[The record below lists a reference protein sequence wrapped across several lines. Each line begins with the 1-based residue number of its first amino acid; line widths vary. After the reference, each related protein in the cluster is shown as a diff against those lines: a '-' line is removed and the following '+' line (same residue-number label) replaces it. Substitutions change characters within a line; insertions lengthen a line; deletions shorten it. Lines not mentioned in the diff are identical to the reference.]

1 MFAKKIGIDLGTAN
15 SLVYLVGKGI
25 VLQEPTVV
33 AITAED
39 NKVVAIGSQAREML
53 GRTPANIITSRP
65 MRDGVIADYI
75 VTEAMLRYFLDKI
88 CGRSRFFKPDV
99 MICAP
104 AGVTSVERRA
114 VLDATL
120 SAGAKNVYLIDEP
133 LAASIGANM
142 PIGEASGNMVVNIG
156 GGTTEVAVIA
166 LGGIVVHNTLRVA
179 GNKID
184 EALASY
190 IRKKYSLVVGDQMA
204 EEIKIKIGSALPLE
218 KEMKIEIKGRD
229 IAGGLPRTVEISST
243 QATEAIKP
251 VLSAIILAIKKVFE
265 DTPPELAADIIDK
278 GIMMT
283 GGTSLLRNF
292 DQLLTQ
298 ALGVPCYVADNPI
311 ECVVQGTGIAIEN
324 LEDYKRNVTQR

>member
-1 MFAKKIGIDLGTAN
+1 
-15 SLVYLVGKGI
+15 
-25 VLQEPTVV
+25 
-33 AITAED
+33 
-39 NKVVAIGSQAREML
+39 
-53 GRTPANIITSRP
+53 
-65 MRDGVIADYI
+65 
-75 VTEAMLRYFLDKI
+75 
-88 CGRSRFFKPDV
+88 
-99 MICAP
+99 
-104 AGVTSVERRA
+104 
-114 VLDATL
+114 
-120 SAGAKNVYLIDEP
+120 
-133 LAASIGANM
+133 
-142 PIGEASGNMVVNIG
+142 GNMVVNIG

-204 EEIKIKIGSALPLE
+204 EEIKIKIGSALSLE

>member
-53 GRTPANIITSRP
+53 GRTPANIITSRQ

>member
-39 NKVVAIGSQAREML
+39 NKVVAIGGEAREML
-53 GRTPANIITSRP
+53 GRTPANIIASRP

-75 VTEAMLRYFLDKI
+75 VTEAMLRYFLDKV

-190 IRKKYSLVVGDQMA
+190 IRKKYNLVVGDQMA
-204 EEIKIKIGSALPLE
+204 EEIKIKIGSAFPLE
-218 KEMKIEIKGRD
+218 KEMKMEIKGRD
-229 IAGGLPRTVEISST
+229 NAGGLPRTVEISST

-283 GGTSLLRNF
+283 GGSSLLRNF

-311 ECVVQGTGIAIEN
+311 ECVVLGTGIAIEN

>member
-1 MFAKKIGIDLGTAN
+1 MFTKKIGIDLGTAN

-53 GRTPANIITSRP
+53 GRTPANIIASRP

-204 EEIKIKIGSALPLE
+204 EEIKIKIGSALSLE

>member
-204 EEIKIKIGSALPLE
+204 EEIKIKIGSALSLE

>member
-1 MFAKKIGIDLGTAN
+1 MFTKKIGIDLGTAN

-204 EEIKIKIGSALPLE
+204 EEIKIKIGSALSLE

>member
-179 GNKID
+179 GNKSD

-204 EEIKIKIGSALPLE
+204 EEIKIKIGSALSLE

>member
-1 MFAKKIGIDLGTAN
+1 MFTKKIGIDLGTAN